1 MFCGIGTNGV
11 HFDCLPYFNEKG
23 IELAFRANVL
33 GDLTDDATN
42 LVGPASSTVSGRVMA
57 ENHGGIIVCANNP
70 DGSVKSNLVIV
81 LQVQIVTNIPPVNAG
96 GIGQTDS
103 ATGTNADTINVTGSL
118 SDPNF
123 RVVLNALKQRT
134 GSETMPEPEVR
145 TRNGHHV
152 NWIGTDNISAPL
164 SQTGNGQLVQDAK
177 LDYEMGKLDDAERL
191 LKSALSLDAQNIAA
205 KYYLGLVQT
214 ARQHL
219 MTSPIKTGRQKI
231 VEKLEQIQLDP
242 FGPFMAVSLAEV
254 VHQLN
259 EMARQNDPEKIGVDI
274 VILTNSFSDR
284 PPAID
289 SVVINLTSPLMNI
302 KLRNALDAIPMVAD
316 KPIMYSVTDGS
327 IVFSMK
333 DTSEI
338 PTLYSRL
345 FRVGNSSFVS
355 ALKKK
360 TGLETNN
367 VSQTASILLSTIGV
381 DLNVPGKSVFFN
393 DGLGELFVRATATD
407 LDTVETALEAFTA
420 AAPQVHI
427 KARFLEVPKESLALL
442 QPFPEL
448 TNGVTILSAVS
459 FRKLFQTLES
469 NPGTLTLAEPEVVTT
484 SGRQT
489 QMRATTL
496 HTIITNFV
504 FQEITTNATIV
515 PQTEEVEDGPF
526 IDLFPNVLPD
536 GYTINLRT
544 TASLKEFL
552 GYENPTN
559 STNVYNSKGEKN
571 DLPKALPKFRNQQAS
586 AHLNL
591 WDGQTVVLGKFA
603 GHFFVGAKEQFPE
616 AAKIFEKTIND
627 QINVQDKAVLVFI
640 TVTLVDPAGNRIH
653 SDDELPFAKDG
664 IPSQPK

>member
-1 MFCGIGTNGV
+1 M
-11 HFDCLPYFNEKG
+11 
-23 IELAFRANVL
+23 
-33 GDLTDDATN
+33 
-42 LVGPASSTVSGRVMA
+42 
-57 ENHGGIIVCANNP
+57 
-70 DGSVKSNLVIV
+70 
-81 LQVQIVTNIPPVNAG
+81 
-96 GIGQTDS
+96 
-103 ATGTNADTINVTGSL
+103 
-118 SDPNF
+118 
-123 RVVLNALKQRT
+123 
-134 GSETMPEPEVR
+134 
-145 TRNGHHV
+145 
-152 NWIGTDNISAPL
+152 
-164 SQTGNGQLVQDAK
+164 
-177 LDYEMGKLDDAERL
+177 
-191 LKSALSLDAQNIAA
+191 
-205 KYYLGLVQT
+205 
-214 ARQHL
+214 
-219 MTSPIKTGRQKI
+219 
-231 VEKLEQIQLDP
+231 
-242 FGPFMAVSLAEV
+242 
-254 VHQLN
+254 
-259 EMARQNDPEKIGVDI
+259 
-274 VILTNSFSDR
+274 
-284 PPAID
+284 
-289 SVVINLTSPLMNI
+289 
-302 KLRNALDAIPMVAD
+302 
-316 KPIMYSVTDGS
+316 
-327 IVFSMK
+327 
-333 DTSEI
+333 
-338 PTLYSRL
+338 
-345 FRVGNSSFVS
+345 
-355 ALKKK
+355 
-360 TGLETNN
+360 
-367 VSQTASILLSTIGV
+367 ASILLSTIGV

>member
-1 MFCGIGTNGV
+1 
-11 HFDCLPYFNEKG
+11 
-23 IELAFRANVL
+23 
-33 GDLTDDATN
+33 
-42 LVGPASSTVSGRVMA
+42 
-57 ENHGGIIVCANNP
+57 
-70 DGSVKSNLVIV
+70 
-81 LQVQIVTNIPPVNAG
+81 
-96 GIGQTDS
+96 
-103 ATGTNADTINVTGSL
+103 
-118 SDPNF
+118 
-123 RVVLNALKQRT
+123 
-134 GSETMPEPEVR
+134 
-145 TRNGHHV
+145 
-152 NWIGTDNISAPL
+152 
-164 SQTGNGQLVQDAK
+164 
-177 LDYEMGKLDDAERL
+177 
-191 LKSALSLDAQNIAA
+191 
-205 KYYLGLVQT
+205 
-214 ARQHL
+214 
-219 MTSPIKTGRQKI
+219 
-231 VEKLEQIQLDP
+231 
-242 FGPFMAVSLAEV
+242 MAVSLAEV

-367 VSQTASILLSTIGV
+367 VSQMASILLSTIGV